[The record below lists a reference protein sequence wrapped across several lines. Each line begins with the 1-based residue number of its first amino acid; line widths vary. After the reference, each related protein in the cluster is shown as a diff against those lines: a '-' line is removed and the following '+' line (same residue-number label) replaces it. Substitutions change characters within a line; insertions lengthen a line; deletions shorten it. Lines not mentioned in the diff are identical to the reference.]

1 MRLGCDFH
9 RFSFE
14 AAWQTVLLSLSDPSG
29 LGLLGTPSDPADEYE
44 PEDLDHRQQIR
55 VNRTV
60 YHVAKLTNEQ
70 GR

>member
-1 MRLGCDFH
+1 
-9 RFSFE
+9 
-14 AAWQTVLLSLSDPSG
+14 VLLSLSDPSG

>member
-14 AAWQTVLLSLSDPSG
+14 AAWQTVLLFLSDPSG
-29 LGLLGTPSDPADEYE
+29 LGLLGTSSEPA
-44 PEDLDHRQQIR
+44 
-55 VNRTV
+55 

-70 GR
+70 LSMMFFHVLS